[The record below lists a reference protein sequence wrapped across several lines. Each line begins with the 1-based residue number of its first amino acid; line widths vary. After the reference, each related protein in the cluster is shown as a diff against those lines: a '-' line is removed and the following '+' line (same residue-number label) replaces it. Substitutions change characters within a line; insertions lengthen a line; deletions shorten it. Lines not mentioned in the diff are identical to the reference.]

1 MSENL
6 IAAIQ
11 TSSGDD
17 IHANLNTCYG
27 LLSRAVDDGARVCVL
42 PECFGFMQRHRA
54 QLHEHAEKYGQGPI
68 QDFLAKT
75 ASDLDTWIVAGS
87 LPLRSSSAGKVFNT
101 LLVYNSEGEAVAR
114 YDKIFLFDVEL
125 SPSERYFESDYTASG
140 DSILA
145 VESPAGCIGLSI
157 CYDLRFPEL
166 YRALADQG
174 AEILVVPSAFAVTT
188 GADHWLPLLT
198 ARAIENTCYVV
209 APAQVGTHNG
219 KRKTWGHTL
228 IIDPWGRIVSE
239 LEDGQGVITGR
250 IDREL
255 LAKVRASLP
264 SLSHRRP
271 DLF

>member
-17 IHANLNTCYG
+17 IHANLNTCAG

-42 PECFGFMQRHRA
+42 PECFGFMQRSRA
-54 QLHEHAEKYGQGPI
+54 QLFEHAEEFGNGPI
-68 QDFLAKT
+68 QDFLAHT
-75 ASDLDTWIVAGS
+75 AAELDAWIVAGS
-87 LPLRSSSAGKVFNT
+87 LPLQSPSADKVFNT
-101 LLVYNSEGEAVAR
+101 LLVYNPNGEVVAR

-125 SPSERYFESDYTASG
+125 STSERYFESDYTAPGS
-140 DSILA
+140 SVLT
-145 VESPAGCIGLSI
+145 VQSPVGCIGLSI

-166 YRALADQG
+166 YRALANQG

-209 APAQVGTHNG
+209 APAQVGMHNG
-219 KRKTWGHTL
+219 KRRTWGHTL

-239 LEDGQGVITGR
+239 LVDGQGVITGR
-250 IDREL
+250 IDRDR
-255 LAKVRASLP
+255 LAEVRASLP
-264 SLSHRRP
+264 SLRHRRP